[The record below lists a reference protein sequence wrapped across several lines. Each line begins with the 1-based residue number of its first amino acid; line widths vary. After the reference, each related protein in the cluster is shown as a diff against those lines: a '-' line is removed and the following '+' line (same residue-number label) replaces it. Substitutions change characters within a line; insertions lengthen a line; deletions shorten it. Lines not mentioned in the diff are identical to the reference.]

1 MNKQE
6 IMGFKNQLEAERRQT
21 SANQE
26 GLNRKIKSMEDEKRK
41 L

>member
-1 MNKQE
+1 MNRQE
-6 IMGFKNQLEAERRQT
+6 IMGFKNELEAERRQT

-26 GLNRKIKSMEDEKRK
+26 GMNRKIKS